1 MFHIKYLIISYR
13 IESELFPIQFLLP
26 TLNEQTLS
34 LYEKWPFS
42 SKNRPGQNSPGFSK
56 FFGSCI
62 TADNAPRKFQW
73 PEKKIKKNFYQK
85 NKFPWGKSSLH
96 FLCLLKTGE
105 VGSLRLETSG
115 DSPIIPPGNND
126 TLRIDKRKFLNE
138 LTTEVHLDHLGFH
151 RYDKSQAVGISN
163 LLGFLQTPF
172 IILISLK
179 NRIIVFVIL
188 CENS

>member
-62 TADNAPRKFQW
+62 TADNAPKKFIL
-73 PEKKIKKNFYQK
+73 PKKKIFKKFFYQK
-85 NKFPWGKSSLH
+85 NKFPLEKSSLH
-96 FLCLLKTGE
+96 FLWLLKTGE
-105 VGSLRLETSG
+105 VGSLRLETFG

-138 LTTEVHLDHLGFH
+138 LTTEVHLDHLVFY
-151 RYDKSQAVGISN
+151 RYDNSQAVGLSDF
-163 LLGFLQTPF
+163 LGFYKHL
-172 IILISLK
+172 L
-179 NRIIVFVIL
+179 
-188 CENS
+188 